1 MTSGERG
8 IEEMLVGLLKASHL
22 MSVDELPAKVAEYAP
37 VAGLLAVD
45 AYVCDLQE
53 SVLRR
58 VTGEGMDAAQ
68 GDGDSEFKVE
78 GTLPGRAF
86 QQGEVLP
93 TLRKTQQAGHYQWWV
108 PFLDGTERL
117 GVLRV
122 TTDANDEQA
131 HTAMQSLAALMAL
144 IIVSKRE
151 NSDSH
156 ARLVRT
162 QEMNVAAEMQWHLM
176 PPRSYADARVMIAG
190 AMEPAYQVAGD
201 AFDFAIASDTVH
213 LAIFDAMGHDT
224 AAGLTANLAMA
235 ACRNHRRQGAPLN
248 RIGEAIEQV
257 LTEQFADR
265 IRYVTAILADLDT
278 RTGRL
283 SWVNHGHHPPVIIR
297 GHRWTNTVH
306 CPPTPPLGVGLGLEA
321 TLCHEQLHPGDRI
334 VLYTDG
340 ITEARSP
347 GGQEF
352 GLDRFLDFLI
362 RQHADD
368 LPVPETL
375 RRLRHRIL
383 DHHGSNLSD
392 DATVLILE
400 WHGRTP
406 YPLREVEALA
416 GLPDQ

>member
-1 MTSGERG
+1 
-8 IEEMLVGLLKASHL
+8 MLVGLLKASHL
-22 MSVDELPAKVAEYAP
+22 MPLEELPTKVAEYAP
-37 VAGLLAVD
+37 AAGLLAVD

-58 VTGEGMDAAQ
+58 VTGEGLGADE
-68 GDGDSEFKVE
+68 GDGESEFKID

-86 QQGEVLP
+86 QHGEVLP
-93 TLRKTQQAGHYQWWV
+93 TMRKARAGEYQWWV

-122 TTDANDEQA
+122 TTAADDDQT

-144 IIVSKRE
+144 IVVSKRE

-162 QEMNVAAEMQWHLM
+162 AAMNVAAEMQWHLM

-201 AFDFAIASDTVH
+201 AFDFALAGEVVH

-224 AAGLTANLAMA
+224 AAGVTANLAVA
-235 ACRNHRRQGAPLN
+235 ACRNYRRQGARLD
-248 RIGEAIEQV
+248 RTGEAIERV
-257 LTEQFADR
+257 LTEQFAHR
-265 IRYVTAILADLDT
+265 VRYVTAILADLDT
-278 RTGRL
+278 RTGKL

-297 GHRWTNTVH
+297 GHRWTSTVH
-306 CPPTPPLGVGLGLEA
+306 CPPAYPLGVELGLEA
-321 TLCHEQLHPGDRI
+321 TLCREQLQPGDRL

-347 GGQEF
+347 GGEEF

-362 RQHADD
+362 RQHADG

-383 DHHGSNLSD
+383 DYHGGNLGD

-400 WHGRTP
+400 WHGPTP
-406 YPLREVEALA
+406 YPRREVEALV

>member
-1 MTSGERG
+1 
-8 IEEMLVGLLKASHL
+8 
-22 MSVDELPAKVAEYAP
+22 
-37 VAGLLAVD
+37 
-45 AYVCDLQE
+45 
-53 SVLRR
+53 
-58 VTGEGMDAAQ
+58 
-68 GDGDSEFKVE
+68 
-78 GTLPGRAF
+78 
-86 QQGEVLP
+86 VLP
-93 TLRKTQQAGHYQWWV
+93 TLRKTPAGKYQWWV

-122 TTDANDEQA
+122 TTAADDDQT

-144 IIVSKRE
+144 IMVSKRE

-156 ARLVRT
+156 ARLIRSS
-162 QEMNVAAEMQWHLM
+162 EMNVAAEMQWHLM
-176 PPRSYADARVMIAG
+176 PPRSYSDGRVMIAG

-201 AFDFAIASDTVH
+201 AFDFATADEVVH

-224 AAGLTANLAMA
+224 AAGLAANLAVA
-235 ACRNHRRQGAPLN
+235 ACRNHRRQGASLA

-257 LTEQFADR
+257 LTEQFADKG
-265 IRYVTAILADLDT
+265 RYVTAILAHLDT
-278 RTGRL
+278 GTGRL

-297 GHRWTNTVH
+297 GHRWSSTVH
-306 CPPTPPLGVGLGLEA
+306 CPPAYPLGVDLGPGA
-321 TLCHEQLHPGDRI
+321 TVCREQLQPGDRL

-362 RQHADD
+362 RQHADG

-383 DHHGSNLSD
+383 DYHGGTLGD

-400 WHGRTP
+400 WHGPTP
-406 YPLREVEALA
+406 YPRREIEALV